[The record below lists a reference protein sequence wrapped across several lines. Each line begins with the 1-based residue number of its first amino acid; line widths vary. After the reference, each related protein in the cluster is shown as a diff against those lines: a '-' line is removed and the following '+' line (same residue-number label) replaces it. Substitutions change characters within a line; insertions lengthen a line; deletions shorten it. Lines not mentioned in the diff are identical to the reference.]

1 MSRKQ
6 PAFLFIRKHTAGVN
20 SCFDNRRDGL
30 NKKDSL
36 GELSMN
42 RLLSIPQF
50 AELLGVTCSC
60 IRRMV
65 YERRINVIK
74 VGRLVRISTA
84 EYERIVAEGTRPVR
98 QASEEEKCKR

>member
-1 MSRKQ
+1 
-6 PAFLFIRKHTAGVN
+6 
-20 SCFDNRRDGL
+20 
-30 NKKDSL
+30 
-36 GELSMN
+36 MN

-74 VGRLVRISTA
+74 VGRLVRISVA
-84 EYERIVAEGTRPVR
+84 EYERIVATGTRPAR
-98 QASEEEKCKR
+98 QVGEEEAWKR